1 MCRFTIEIDTRF
13 DKEGTLSKPPLGAFL
28 SGKSTAILPAAQQA
42 ELELEAV
49 VSRMPNNWSLI
60 DLSTPKDASTILSYH
75 DPSEHVT
82 LVFSDEFETDRR
94 SFILETTRAYWEA
107 AKPHYWQTGDLEW
120 YDPSAVT
127 TKNDALKITLTKV
140 DNILLNYNLSYR
152 SASSPLSL
160 PLLPSSASLSAALS
174 LSPAPPRARAAS
186 STSRPA
192 TRSRTSRRANTS
204 APVANAVARR
214 TQRGPRHMS
223 RPWDPRPTVHYD
235 AHTRCVSLV
244 SWVHR
249 LEASTTVVQ
258 DVADSAQMWLT
269 IHLSDLSP
277 FLLSPIHSRLDAYCN
292 IYRHWYLMESSYHIL
307 GTTED

>member
-1 MCRFTIEIDTRF
+1 TH
-13 DKEGTLSKPPLGAFL
+13 S
-28 SGKSTAILPAAQQA
+28 
-42 ELELEAV
+42 
-49 VSRMPNNWSLI
+49 WSLI

-94 SFILETTRAYWEA
+94 SFYPGNDLYWEA

-127 TKNDALKITLTKV
+127 TKNGALKITLTKV

-152 SASSPLSL
+152 SVPSPALS

-174 LSPAPPRARAAS
+174 LSPAPPRVRAAS

-192 TRSRTSRRANTS
+192 TRSRTSRRADTS
-204 APVANAVARR
+204 APVANTVARR

-223 RPWDPRPTVHYD
+223 RPWDPRPAVHYD
-235 AHTRCVSLV
+235 AHTPLCLPRVLG
-244 SWVHR
+244 
-249 LEASTTVVQ
+249 
-258 DVADSAQMWLT
+258 
-269 IHLSDLSP
+269 SP
-277 FLLSPIHSRLDAYCN
+277 PRGQHHCGPGCR
-292 IYRHWYLMESSYHIL
+292 
-307 GTTED
+307 